1 MIQNTKRLNLN
12 NNNKNFFFKK
22 KKKKKKTLI
31 CLRELRKHKHTKE
44 LNLKKVR
51 KYTRLPNNNSQA
63 KLVQKNTYILSLV
76 SHMESTL

>member
-12 NNNKNFFFKK
+12 NNNNNFFFKK
-22 KKKKKKTLI
+22 I